1 MEDFIEIIF
10 YVVILA
16 LSGIGSLIKNRNKQE
31 KVMPTSKSDV
41 ELHPVGNDLD
51 DDVVVIEKSR
61 ETEDSELARML
72 REVAAQQR
80 SKEALEQQQ
89 RDEELR
95 QKERERRQ
103 RKAELIRLER
113 EKEFAKQ
120 QQKIQNK
127 NLEIDEDVDNF
138 VYGLDLSDI
147 NEVRRAFI
155 TSEILNKKHF

>member
-16 LSGIGSLIKNRNKQE
+16 LSGIGSLLKNRNKQE

-61 ETEDSELARML
+61 ETEDSELACML

-127 NLEIDEDVDNF
+127 NLEMDEDVDNF

-147 NEVRRAFI
+147 NEVKRAFI

>member
-31 KVMPTSKSDV
+31 KVMPMSKSDV

-61 ETEDSELARML
+61 ETDDSELASML

-120 QQKIQNK
+120 QQKMQNK
-127 NLEIDEDVDNF
+127 NLEMDEDVDNF

-155 TSEILNKKHF
+155 TSEILNKKNF